1 MQTDTLSER
10 AVAVLRL
17 HVEGERRA
25 ANERNL
31 PAYRELVEAGIM
43 EPVPGAERIYHLTA
57 EGREHRDSIVER
69 ETDRIERERFEPP
82 DASRLSGASRE
93 LLRQL
98 IADRVEVTPENRPAF
113 RELAAA
119 KIILLGGS
127 FAGGPESYYRWTYW
141 GWHRRFEL
149 LESVISKASAGNDMI
164 SPTSPWPGSTASPRR

>member
-1 MQTDTLSER
+1 MQTATLSGL

-17 HVEGERRA
+17 HGEGEKRPIP
-25 ANERNL
+25 ANGHNL

-43 EPVPGAERIYHLTA
+43 EPVPGAEQVYRLTA

-82 DASRLSGASRE
+82 DAGDLSADARD

-98 IADRVEVTPENRPAF
+98 IEDRVHVMPENRPAF

-119 KIILLGGS
+119 RIIVLGSS
-127 FAGGPESYYRWTYW
+127 FARGPESAYSWTYW
-141 GWHRRFEL
+141 GWNRRFEL
-149 LESVISKASAGNDMI
+149 FACAKEAG
-164 SPTSPWPGSTASPRR
+164 

>member
-1 MQTDTLSER
+1 MRTIALSEL

-17 HVEGERRA
+17 HVEAENRA

-31 PAYRELVEAGIM
+31 PAYQELVDAGIM
-43 EPVPGAERIYHLTA
+43 EAVPDSERIFRLTA
-57 EGREHRDSIVER
+57 EGREHREVIVER

-82 DASRLSGASRE
+82 DASYLSGSAQE

-98 IADRVEVTPENRPAF
+98 IADRVRVTAENRLAF

-119 KIILLGGS
+119 RIILLGGS
-127 FAGGPESYYRWTYW
+127 FAGGPESYYRFTYY

-149 LESVISKASAGNDMI
+149 LEAAASKASA
-164 SPTSPWPGSTASPRR
+164 